1 MTQEKKDNASKDAKG
16 KVGVYICYC
25 GGNISDHVD
34 VEQVRDRVEQLPEV
48 AVARTNMFMCSDPGQ
63 ALIMDDLKNGTVDR
77 VVVASCAPSLHETTF
92 RAAIARAGGNP
103 YIYDHA
109 NIREQVSWVH
119 HGDKAT
125 DKATRL
131 VSMAAAKAEQLKPLE
146 PIRVE
151 ARRHATVIGGGVA
164 GLKAAKELAD
174 RGIRVVLVEKSPFLG
189 GQLANLDRLAPTG
202 EKAADLIQALCRQV
216 LNHRLITIH
225 ACATVT
231 AVDGYVGNF
240 NLEITRQAPVET
252 TDANKLG
259 RLRPADRVAGKYVP
273 AAGVATGNVPT
284 TSETITVETGV
295 VVMATGFKSYRP
307 QPGEYGFG
315 NFKEVITL
323 PDLIQ
328 RMAEEKHLGNMLS
341 LDGRPIR
348 SMAMIHCVG
357 SRQIPGIHPE
367 SPDGH
372 LNEYCSRTCCSAT
385 LNAASTIRRR
395 YPGTRVY
402 ECYRDIRTYG
412 RGAEDLYEQAGRNQ
426 VVFLRF
432 EAEDAPQVVSGQPNQ
447 HDYPL
452 TVKIKDTLT
461 FDEELDVPVDLVV
474 LATGIEANPVHDLVE
489 MMKLPVGMD
498 RFLLEVH
505 PKLRPVELPI
515 AGILLAGTCQ
525 APMDVGEAC
534 NAAGAAAVKAAAL
547 LGKGAVELDPFV
559 AEVDL
564 SKCQGHG
571 SCVEAC
577 LSDGALTMVEMSV
590 DGKTVKRAQVTPA
603 LCLGCGACTSV
614 CPENAIEVAG
624 WTLKQYEAMV
634 DRIMAEPEAV

>member
-1 MTQEKKDNASKDAKG
+1 MIMTQEKKDNASKDAKG

-231 AVDGYVGNF
+231 AFDGYVGNF
-240 NLEITRQAPVET
+240 NLEITRQAPTGT

-284 TSETITVETGV
+284 TSETIAVETG
-295 VVMATGFKSYRP
+295 
-307 QPGEYGFG
+307 
-315 NFKEVITL
+315 
-323 PDLIQ
+323 
-328 RMAEEKHLGNMLS
+328 
-341 LDGRPIR
+341 GR
-348 SMAMIHCVG
+348 A
-357 SRQIPGIHPE
+357 
-367 SPDGH
+367 GH
-372 LNEYCSRTCCSAT
+372 RL
-385 LNAASTIRRR
+385 
-395 YPGTRVY
+395 
-402 ECYRDIRTYG
+402 
-412 RGAEDLYEQAGRNQ
+412 
-426 VVFLRF
+426 
-432 EAEDAPQVVSGQPNQ
+432 
-447 HDYPL
+447 
-452 TVKIKDTLT
+452 
-461 FDEELDVPVDLVV
+461 
-474 LATGIEANPVHDLVE
+474 
-489 MMKLPVGMD
+489 
-498 RFLLEVH
+498 
-505 PKLRPVELPI
+505 
-515 AGILLAGTCQ
+515 
-525 APMDVGEAC
+525 
-534 NAAGAAAVKAAAL
+534 
-547 LGKGAVELDPFV
+547 
-559 AEVDL
+559 
-564 SKCQGHG
+564 
-571 SCVEAC
+571 
-577 LSDGALTMVEMSV
+577 
-590 DGKTVKRAQVTPA
+590 
-603 LCLGCGACTSV
+603 
-614 CPENAIEVAG
+614 
-624 WTLKQYEAMV
+624 
-634 DRIMAEPEAV
+634 